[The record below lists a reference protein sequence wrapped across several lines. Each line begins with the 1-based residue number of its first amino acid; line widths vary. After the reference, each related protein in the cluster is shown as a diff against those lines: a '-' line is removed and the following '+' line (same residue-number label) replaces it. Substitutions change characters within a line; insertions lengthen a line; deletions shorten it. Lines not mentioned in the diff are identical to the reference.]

1 VRRSYKFQLRPT
13 YGQAMSLAAMLED
26 HRQLYNA
33 ALEHRKT
40 AYEKSGVSIGYGVQ
54 SADLKYIR
62 RDDPDGQGRWSFCS
76 QQATLR
82 RLDRAFAGFF
92 RRLMAGEKPGYPRF
106 KGRGRF
112 NTVEWPEDGDGC
124 RWNSVPGQTRLRLQ
138 AVGHIKVNQHR
149 AVAGDVKT
157 VSVKREGHR
166 WYVVLSC
173 DNVPGR
179 PLPQTG
185 AVTGIDMGVV
195 WFLTTSEG
203 VHIENPRYF
212 TTSTA
217 RLAGAQRQLARAK
230 RGSNRR
236 HKARIRAGAVHRK
249 IRNQRLD
256 FAHKT
261 AVLLVRDHDVICHE
275 ALKVA
280 SMTRSASGTT
290 AAPGRNVA
298 QKTGLNQA
306 ILDAGWGVFLS
317 ILRAKAESA
326 GRAIVEVNPRHT
338 SQQCTRCGHTAAG
351 NRLSQSAFR
360 CLACGLEMHADTNA
374 AKNILRAGLALR
386 AIAA

>member
-1 VRRSYKFQLRPT
+1 
-13 YGQAMSLAAMLED
+13 MSLAAMLED

-280 SMTRSASGTT
+280 SMTRSASGTA